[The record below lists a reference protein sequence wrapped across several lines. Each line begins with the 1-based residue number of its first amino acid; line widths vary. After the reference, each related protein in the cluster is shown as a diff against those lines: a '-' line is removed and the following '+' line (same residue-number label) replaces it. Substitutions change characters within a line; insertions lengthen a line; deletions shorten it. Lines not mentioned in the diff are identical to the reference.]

1 MYVLIDTNVFIPLEP
16 AGPIELEVTS
26 QPAAEL
32 LRFAQKHRINVLLH
46 PMIRDEIAKDK
57 DYDRARMR
65 RFLMQKY
72 PLLES
77 APELQEPF
85 ASKLGNPSEG
95 SHDYVDAH
103 LLAALD
109 ADAVDFLI
117 SEDIGLHRKAR
128 RAGLANRVLTI
139 EEAISAFNR
148 FYPDAGPPPAGLTR
162 TEAHAIPK
170 SDPILD
176 SLRSDYPGFDQWLE
190 RARKEHR
197 ICWLIQDG
205 PARPLRGLCIV
216 KDESGNSERIL
227 KICTFKINDGY
238 RGFKYGELL
247 LYGVLEHARRA
258 RFDAVYLTVFPKHE
272 ELFLFLQEFGFQQT
286 DIERTG
292 EIRLSKCLTS
302 QAMDPGSMDP
312 LSFHIAFGPGIER
325 LFDVDFFLIPIE
337 PRFHAL
343 LFPYGQKE
351 GDLFPGMLP
360 YQNAIRKVYVCNAS
374 TRAIKAGDILL
385 FYRSG
390 DNQAIREIG
399 VCEATFAARSG
410 RELARFAGNR
420 TVYSLDDLDKIAES
434 NALAVRFRF
443 SRSVPQEIKY
453 HELLDN
459 YVINGPIQ
467 SIQKIKPEHAPW
479 IRNRIAE

>member
-16 AGPIELEVTS
+16 GGPIELEVTS

-57 DYDRARMR
+57 DHARARMR

-72 PLLES
+72 PLLEG

-139 EEAISAFNR
+139 EEAISTFNR
-148 FYPDAGPPPAGLTR
+148 FYPDAGPPHAGLTR

-205 PARPLRGLCIV
+205 PARSLRFRLPHRV
-216 KDESGNSERIL
+216 SK
-227 KICTFKINDGY
+227 
-238 RGFKYGELL
+238 
-247 LYGVLEHARRA
+247 ARRA
-258 RFDAVYLTVFPKHE
+258 YSLLARV
-272 ELFLFLQEFGFQQT
+272 
-286 DIERTG
+286 
-292 EIRLSKCLTS
+292 RLS
-302 QAMDPGSMDP
+302 A
-312 LSFHIAFGPGIER
+312 
-325 LFDVDFFLIPIE
+325 
-337 PRFHAL
+337 
-343 LFPYGQKE
+343 
-351 GDLFPGMLP
+351 
-360 YQNAIRKVYVCNAS
+360 
-374 TRAIKAGDILL
+374 
-385 FYRSG
+385 
-390 DNQAIREIG
+390 
-399 VCEATFAARSG
+399 
-410 RELARFAGNR
+410 NR
-420 TVYSLDDLDKIAES
+420 Y
-434 NALAVRFRF
+434 
-443 SRSVPQEIKY
+443 
-453 HELLDN
+453 
-459 YVINGPIQ
+459 
-467 SIQKIKPEHAPW
+467 
-479 IRNRIAE
+479 